1 MLLERNWKILLIK
14 LIHSL
19 GANIIRNI
27 IQVHRNE
34 VAVTV
39 HKAIIS
45 DTNQFLSERVR
56 NLLVYAGRTYLLC

>member
-19 GANIIRNI
+19 GANIVRNI
-27 IQVHRNE
+27 IQVHTNE

-39 HKAIIS
+39 HKAIIN